1 MGDARDAPF
10 QKWRAK
16 VAECGKKRV
25 VPRLKSS
32 IARLKKRVAE
42 LEATVAD
49 LEKLQKKRK
58 AALSKVYRN
67 SERQQRA
74 RAERGQSGC
83 EACARNVGISRRCL
97 SPNEGPPG
105 DALIMMNQVHAIE
118 VGEHGTRFCT
128 TCRGLQDHSGGSH
141 HDDKHAP
148 AWRGVLEPLTCAEL
162 GAPQRAGSPPYPTH
176 YVFRPIPSAG
186 P

>member
-1 MGDARDAPF
+1 MAGQGSRVR
-10 QKWRAK
+10 QEKGRSETEKQHCETEETGRRAGSDGRGSGEA
-16 VAECGKKRV
+16 AE
-25 VPRLKSS
+25 
-32 IARLKKRVAE
+32 
-42 LEATVAD
+42 
-49 LEKLQKKRK
+49 KRK

-67 SERQQRA
+67 SEREQRA

-83 EACARNVGISRRCL
+83 EACAQNHGLARRCL
-97 SPNEGPPG
+97 SPKEGPPG

-148 AWRGVLEPLTCAEL
+148 AWRGVLEQLTCAEL

-176 YVFRPIPSAG
+176 YVFRPIPSAR